1 MKKIFYGALLLAASM
16 VLSSCGGGGDGGS
29 STGASTAPATVGLVF
44 TDASSDDWDKA
55 LATITS
61 VTLIG
66 DAGQQQ
72 IFSGEKEV
80 DLFTLREHVKLF
92 LVKHGVNPGY
102 YSKIRLQVKKLVLVK
117 ENDGAPD
124 TLQDVKVPSGKI
136 DLNPRDTFYIGPGTT
151 IFVSLDWDMEKSLKL
166 TETGSGKWI
175 MRPVIFVH
183 IGTKPLFK
191 QGLVRLSGVVQ
202 AVGDLGF
209 RLCSTP
215 TPTPAATASA
225 SEEFCV
231 NVLVKSN
238 TGVFD
243 SSGQPRTDQAV
254 TVGEELTVLGLLRRT
269 EDDHD
274 DYDDDDDDDYEYHDH
289 PSAFS
294 KDDDGDDDDDGYPKF
309 LISAI
314 VVEVGQE
321 GTWDRI
327 RGVLTTAVD
336 SVTKQFSLDP
346 DAGQG
351 YDDAT
356 VLTAQLFDQSR
367 IFQLAE
373 NGSIKEITPGDLL
386 VGDTAAMDAVK
397 LDPPGGS
404 GQDLN
409 VAVML
414 ARPTAVT
421 ETLTGTIT
429 SVSVLGDSM
438 GIDGG
443 TTCVTTNNLT
453 TRTYLLTDSGVTEI
467 NVTDLP
473 IGGQAVVTAPRRDPP
488 GIGCLD
494 ADVIVATP
502 PSS

>member
-1 MKKIFYGALLLAASM
+1 MKKIFYGALLLAVSM
-16 VLSSCGGGGDGGS
+16 VLSSCGGGGGGGS
-29 STGASTAPATVGLVF
+29 STGASTAPATVGLLV
-44 TDASSDDWDKA
+44 TDAASGDWDQA

-92 LVKHGVNPGY
+92 LVKGGVKPGY

-117 ENDGAPD
+117 LNPDGTIAD
-124 TLQDVKVPSGKI
+124 EQDVKVPSGKI
-136 DLNPRDTFYIGPGTT
+136 DLNPKDTFYIAPGSTV
-151 IFVSLDWDMEKSLKL
+151 FVSLDWDMEKSLKL

-191 QGLVRLSGVVQ
+191 QGLVRLSGTVQ
-202 AVGDLGF
+202 AVGSLGF
-209 RLCSTP
+209 QLCSTP
-215 TPTPAATASA
+215 TTTPMTSPG
-225 SEEFCV
+225 EQYCV
-231 NVLVKSN
+231 NVLVKSD
-238 TGVFD
+238 TGVFND
-243 SSGQPRTDQAV
+243 DGTPRIDQAV
-254 TVGEELTVLGLLRRT
+254 TVGEPLTVLGLLRRT

-274 DYDDDDDDDYEYHDH
+274 DYDDDTEHHDY

-294 KDDDGDDDDDGYPKF
+294 KDDEEDDDDDPKF
-309 LISAI
+309 LVSAI
-314 VVEVGQE
+314 VVEAGPE

-327 RGVLTTAVD
+327 RGVLTSAVD
-336 SVTKQFSLDP
+336 SAKQFSLDP

-356 VLTAQLFDQSR
+356 VLKAQLFAQSR
-367 IFQLAE
+367 IFRLE
-373 NGSIKEITPGDLL
+373 EDGSITNITPAGLL
-386 VGDTAAMDAVK
+386 ASDSAAMDAIK
-397 LDPPGGS
+397 LVPPGTA

-409 VAVML
+409 VAVL
-414 ARPTAVT
+414 LSRPTAVT
-421 ETLTGTIT
+421 ETLAGTIT
-429 SVSVLGDSM
+429 SVSVLGDSV

-488 GIGCLD
+488 GVGCLD

-502 PSS
+502 PPSSSSS